1 MRDTLTISLPAKLR
15 RTIAR
20 SAKKKHMTASEFIRD
35 SVQRRLWEDAFD
47 ETARAVAPRARE
59 MGIYSDEDVFKN
71 IS

>member
-1 MRDTLTISLPAKLR
+1 MRDTLTISLPSELR

-35 SVQRRLWEDAFD
+35 SVQRRLWEDAVD
-47 ETARAVAPRARE
+47 EAARAVTPRARAL
-59 MGIYSDEDVFKN
+59 GIYTDEDVFKL